1 MLHKSFLFTFLIFP
15 ALAFSQNVEDILHK
29 HAEAMGGLERWQ
41 SLKSYRQVFGKQNGS
56 HLTMTCRMPDEITL
70 DFQKGDQQS
79 TKGYDGEHGYLVKN
93 GQYEPMR
100 PGEAIEMAEEPHFY
114 SDLMMAPVHGQEVAL
129 MGEEEVDGI
138 SCYKLKLKK
147 SSKDEQLYWL
157 NQSTYLIEQT
167 GEYSEDSAHDGIY
180 YKTRLSDYREVDGYV
195 FPFRQSL
202 IPSNRPPIVSVTS
215 SLEVN
220 FSLPEDHFV
229 YQPDNTRNLIAY
241 WKDRYAK
248 NSLKSFTFA
257 QETIRLRE
265 GEDPDTS
272 LWYEAI
278 RYPDQFRIDFGHGSE
293 GNINLWRSDSV
304 YVLRKG
310 ELVHRGDKV
319 QEALL
324 MKGALYHLPI
334 DTTLSK
340 LRAIGVDPSVFHTA
354 IYEGRPAYVIGAVPE
369 SDSIPQIWVDA
380 ERRNVLRRSSKLPN
394 GKLLEV
400 RYDDFVQSG
409 GHWLE
414 SWVAFYL
421 DGKLIQTERY
431 KDIDVQPEL
440 PEGVFEVERFGEVF
454 WY

>member
-1 MLHKSFLFTFLIFP
+1 MPYKSFTAILLLLPT
-15 ALAFSQNVEDILHK
+15 LAFAQNVDEILQK

-41 SLKSYRQVFGKQNGS
+41 NLQSYRQVFTKQNGS
-56 HLTMTCRMPDEITL
+56 ELTMTCRMPSEITL
-70 DFQKGDQQS
+70 DFQKGEHQS
-79 TKGYDGEHGYLVKN
+79 TKGYDGQHGYLVKN

-114 SDLMMAPVHGQEVAL
+114 SDLLMATTNGQEVVL
-129 MGEEEVDGI
+129 LGEERVDGI
-138 SCYKLKLKK
+138 ACYKLKLQK
-147 SSKDEQLYWL
+147 SSNDEQLYWL
-157 NQSTYLIEQT
+157 NKSTFLIEQT
-167 GEYSEDSAHDGIY
+167 GEYSEDSAHEGIY
-180 YKTRLSDYREVDGYV
+180 YKTRLSDYREVEGYV
-195 FPFRQSL
+195 FPFKQSL
-202 IPSNRPPIVSVTS
+202 IPSNRPPIVSITS

-220 FSLPEDHFV
+220 FALPEDYFE

-241 WKDRYAK
+241 WKDRYATH
-248 NSLKSFTFA
+248 SLKSFTFA
-257 QETIRLRE
+257 QETIRFRE
-265 GEDPDTS
+265 GEAPDTS

-293 GNINLWRSDSV
+293 GNINLWRNDSV
-304 YVLRKG
+304 YIIREG
-310 ELVHRGDKV
+310 EQVHRGEKV

-334 DTTLSK
+334 DTTLAK
-340 LRAIGVDPSVFHTA
+340 LSSIGINPELFHTA
-354 IYEGRPAYVIGAVPE
+354 TYKDRPAYVIGTVPE
-369 SDSIPQIWVDA
+369 ADSIPQIWVDA

-400 RYDDFVQSG
+400 RYGDFVQIEA
-409 GHWLE
+409 HWLE

-440 PEGVFEVERFGEVF
+440 PKGVFEVERFGEVF